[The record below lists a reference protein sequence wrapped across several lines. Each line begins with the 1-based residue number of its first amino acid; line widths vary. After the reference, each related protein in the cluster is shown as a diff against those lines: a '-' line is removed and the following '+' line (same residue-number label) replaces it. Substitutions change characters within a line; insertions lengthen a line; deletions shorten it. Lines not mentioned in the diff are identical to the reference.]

1 MRPNTPTYY
10 QTHGQTVLWDP
21 LYQLSLNDRTKNNL
35 ADLETT
41 YYTMNEMVHDSRHT
55 HTHTHTSRERKR
67 EIDEESFMMPIRY
80 HQIRRKTKNADIN
93 FNFV

>member
-55 HTHTHTSRERKR
+55 HTHTHTHIER